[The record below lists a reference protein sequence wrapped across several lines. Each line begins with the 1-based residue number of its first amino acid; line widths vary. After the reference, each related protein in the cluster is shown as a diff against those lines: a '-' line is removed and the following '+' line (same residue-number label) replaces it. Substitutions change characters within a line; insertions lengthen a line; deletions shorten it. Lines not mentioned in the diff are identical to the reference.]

1 MLEEW
6 EINKTDL
13 VSITTD
19 NAANMTKA
27 FEEFPDVWLGCFC
40 HNLNLAI
47 SKALKIQRVETAVRT
62 CRHLVQGFSRS
73 WKRKRG
79 LREKQAAL
87 TLPPLAL
94 IHDVV
99 TRWGSTYK
107 MLERFISQQQA
118 VCATLAAERG
128 ALHLMPKDTDII
140 VMEQVCQLLEPL
152 SKFTDA
158 LCSETRVTLSA
169 IKPVLDHITGDVLEE
184 NEEEPALTKQMK
196 QAMRED
202 LNNQYTEKAKYVMQ
216 MACFIDPRFK
226 NNFLD
231 APVDDVVDRCVQ
243 EALKLTPVQVRQ
255 EPQST
260 SSNSTAA
267 AGGKGLAG
275 LLKKIT
281 STRQQRSEEG
291 SGSATPEDKVKEEVK
306 VYMSLPSIPA
316 DDDPLVWWR
325 GHASEL
331 PHLARLA
338 KKLLCIPATS
348 VPSERIFSASGHIL
362 SSLRSHLKPEK
373 RGAVGQTARQRS
385 TATGSSVTQTLEQ
398 AFQKQTDYV
407 PASQKAQELTAAI
420 TYLIAKDMMPFRT
433 VERPGFLRM
442 MKVAV
447 PHYKVPTRNYF
458 SKTEIP
464 KMYNAVKADVKKSL
478 AQGEFFAATT
488 DFWTS
493 ERGGGL
499 PYISFTVH
507 YLTPD
512 WQLES
517 HCLETQFFPEV
528 HSAQN
533 IAVF

>member
-19 NAANMTKA
+19 NATNMTKA
-27 FEEFPDVWLGCFC
+27 FEDFPDLWLGCFG

-47 SKALKIQRVETAVRT
+47 SKALKIQRVETAVRA

-73 WKRKRG
+73 WKRKRE
-79 LREKQAAL
+79 LREKQLAL
-87 TLPPLAL
+87 NLPQKAL

-128 ALHLMPKDTDII
+128 VWHLMPKDTDIV
-140 VMEQVCQLLEPL
+140 VMEQLCQLLDPL

-184 NEEEPALTKQMK
+184 NEEDPALTKQMK
-196 QAMRED
+196 RAMRED
-202 LNNQYTEKAKYVMQ
+202 LNNRYTEKAKDVMQ

-226 NNFLD
+226 TNFLD
-231 APVDDVVDRCVQ
+231 HVDDVVDRCVQ

-260 SSNSTAA
+260 SSTSTAA
-267 AGGKGLAG
+267 SGGKGLAG
-275 LLKKIT
+275 LLIKIN

-291 SGSATPEDKVKEEVK
+291 SAATPEDKVKEEVK
-306 VYMSLPSIPA
+306 IYMSLPSILA
-316 DDDPLVWWR
+316 DNDPLVWWR
-325 GHASEL
+325 AHASEL

-348 VPSERIFSASGHIL
+348 VPSERIFSASGYIV
-362 SSLRSHLKPEK
+362 SPLRSQLKPDK
-373 RGAVGQTARQRS
+373 VNM
-385 TATGSSVTQTLEQ
+385 
-398 AFQKQTDYV
+398 
-407 PASQKAQELTAAI
+407 LT
-420 TYLIAKDMMPFRT
+420 
-433 VERPGFLRM
+433 FLHFNL
-442 MKVAV
+442 K
-447 PHYKVPTRNYF
+447 
-458 SKTEIP
+458 
-464 KMYNAVKADVKKSL
+464 
-478 AQGEFFAATT
+478 
-488 DFWTS
+488 
-493 ERGGGL
+493 
-499 PYISFTVH
+499 
-507 YLTPD
+507 
-512 WQLES
+512 
-517 HCLETQFFPEV
+517 
-528 HSAQN
+528 
-533 IAVF
+533 